1 MISPNNNR
9 MRYMNKYVAIL
20 AALVAAAACGNNG
33 AGTTGPAPE
42 NTVPNVEVA
51 TAQLRD
57 VPQDNT
63 YAANVQA
70 WAVNNIMPQ
79 TGGRIR
85 KINVEVGDYVTKGQ
99 VLAEMDRLQLD
110 QLELQ
115 VKNDDIEYAR
125 LKDLLA
131 EGGVAQSDF
140 ETAELNYKLRKTNL
154 ENVREN
160 TILRSPIDGFVSAR
174 NFDAGDMFSLSA
186 PLFTVQ
192 QVTPVKLLVGI
203 SESEY
208 TKVKKGDVV
217 HVTVDAIPGREFTG
231 KVDRLYPTMDA
242 ATHTFKVEVVVSNT
256 DRVLRPGMYARVTV
270 NFGTRNSVIVP
281 DQALVKQEGTGTR
294 FIYVLNPDNTVSY
307 VPVTIGRHIGREYE
321 ITEGLEAGSQI
332 VVKGQALIRD
342 GVKVNVL

>member
-1 MISPNNNR
+1 MKKSFFL
-9 MRYMNKYVAIL
+9 L
-20 AALVAAAACGNNG
+20 AAIVAVACGNQG
-33 AGTTGPAPE
+33 ANQNAAPE
-42 NTVPNVEVA
+42 VTIPNVEVA
-51 TAQLRD
+51 TAVARD
-57 VPQDNT
+57 VPQDNVYVST
-63 YAANVQA
+63 VQA
-70 WAVNNIMPQ
+70 YAVNNIAPQ
-79 TGGRIR
+79 TASRIR

-110 QLELQ
+110 QTELQ
-115 VKNDDIEYAR
+115 VQNDDIEFQR
-125 LKDLLA
+125 LKGLYE
-131 EGGVAQSDF
+131 EGGVSQSDF
-140 ETAELNYKLRKTNL
+140 ETAELGYKIRKTTLANL
-154 ENVREN
+154 REN

-174 NFDAGDMFSLSA
+174 SFDAGDLYSMSA

-217 HVTVDAIPGREFTG
+217 HITVDAIPGREFTG
-231 KVDRLYPTMDA
+231 KVERLYPTMDA
-242 ATHTFKVEVVVSNT
+242 VTHTFKVEVTVPNK

-270 NFGTRNSVIVP
+270 NFGTRCSVIVP

-294 FIYVLNPDNTVSY
+294 FIYVLKPDHTVSY

-321 ITEGLEAGSQI
+321 ILEGLEAGSQI
-332 VVKGQALIRD
+332 VVKGQSLIRD